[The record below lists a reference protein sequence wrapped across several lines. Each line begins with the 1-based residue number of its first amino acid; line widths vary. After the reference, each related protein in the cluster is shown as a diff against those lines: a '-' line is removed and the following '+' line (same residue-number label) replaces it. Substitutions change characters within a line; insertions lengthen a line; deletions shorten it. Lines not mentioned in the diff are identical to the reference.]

1 MLNNSTAAVETVNAI
16 VVNTDGKTNILSI
29 RHIEVTK
36 PFIPWGNKGASSLYL
51 EGSIGYEL
59 YKDRATAA

>member
-1 MLNNSTAAVETVNAI
+1 MQNSNAVEMIQGVI
-16 VVNTDGKTNILSI
+16 VNTDGKGNLLSI
-29 RHIEVTK
+29 RKIEVQK

-59 YKDRATAA
+59 YKDRATA